1 MLGKSRKALGKLV
14 QGLLLSV
21 SLAAALLFLLPRL
34 FHISQHV
41 VLSGSMEPAIMTGS
55 LCFIDHGV
63 GIEKIKEG
71 DAVAFGRVDGSLVL
85 HRVVR
90 EEEGQFVT
98 KGDANPVEDIA
109 LLTKENYLGRAAF
122 SIPYLGYVVVFLQ
135 RQEVKAAVGIFTA
148 AFLLAGL
155 LSVVR
160 KKEEKPYEKT

>member
-21 SLAAALLFLLPRL
+21 SLAAALLFFLPRL

-63 GIEKIKEG
+63 GIEKIKAG
-71 DAVAFGRVDGSLVL
+71 DAAAFGRIDGSLVV

-90 EEEGQFVT
+90 EEDGQFVT
-98 KGDANPVEDIA
+98 KGDANPAEDPA
-109 LLTKENYLGRAAF
+109 VMTKENYLGRAVF
-122 SIPYLGYVVVFLQ
+122 SIPYLGYMVVFLQ
-135 RQEVKAAVGIFTA
+135 RQEVKASIGIFTA

-160 KKEEKPYEKT
+160 KKEEKSYEKT